1 MNPLPPYRL
10 LLARSAEKHLKRLT
24 KTDRQ
29 RVGVTIRGLTEDPR
43 PRGCQKLVALEGYRI
58 RVGIFRVT
66 YGIDDDNREVT
77 IYSVL
82 HRKDAYR

>member
-1 MNPLPPYRL
+1 MHPPAYRL
-10 LLARSAEKHLKRLT
+10 LLARPAEKHLRRLT

-29 RVGVTIRGLTEDPR
+29 RIGTAIGELAEDPR

-58 RVGIFRVT
+58 RVGIFRIT
-66 YGIDDDNREVT
+66 YGIDDDAREVT

-82 HRKDAYR
+82 RRKDAYR